1 MNRVKIGFF
10 SLTHRSESGDD
21 RPYLEWHLLDHMPEQ
36 YQLPGLVLGQRWA
49 STAACRAVRAAEVE
63 SWSEVEHL
71 VCYLMGDPV
80 DQTVDDF
87 FVLGRQLAEQGRFA
101 SSLPSQ
107 YRGALRLLE
116 TQAAPRA
123 LVSAEVV
130 PFRPHSG
137 TYLIV
142 EEIDT
147 ESDQDEFLRAL
158 HTSVLPEVVATSGV
172 AGAWTFATTPTVR
185 RPLFSPGE
193 YRMTLCYLDDEAV
206 AVGATLGP
214 VVERCWADAPSRVVL
229 AAPFESMMVWDWLRF
244 APGT

>member
-10 SLTHRSESGDD
+10 SLSHRSDSGDD
-21 RPYLEWHLLDHMPEQ
+21 RSYLEWHLLDHMPEQ
-36 YQLPGLVLGQRWA
+36 YQLPGLVFGQRWA

-101 SSLPSQ
+101 ASLPSQ

-116 TQAAPRA
+116 THADPGA
-123 LVSAEVV
+123 LISDEVV
-130 PFRPHSG
+130 PFRPHAG
-137 TYLIV
+137 AYLIV
-142 EEIDT
+142 EEIDGD
-147 ESDQDEFLRAL
+147 SDQDPFLQAM
-158 HTSVLPEVVATSGV
+158 HASVLHELVGTPGV
-172 AGAWTFATTPTVR
+172 TGAWTFGTTPAIR
-185 RPLFSPGE
+185 RSMFSPGHF
-193 YRMTLCYLDDEAV
+193 RMTLCYLDDDPAT
-206 AVGATLGP
+206 VGATLAP
-214 VVERCWADAPSRVVL
+214 VIERCWASAPSRVVL
-229 AAPFESMMVWDWLRF
+229 AAPFEAMMVWDWQRF